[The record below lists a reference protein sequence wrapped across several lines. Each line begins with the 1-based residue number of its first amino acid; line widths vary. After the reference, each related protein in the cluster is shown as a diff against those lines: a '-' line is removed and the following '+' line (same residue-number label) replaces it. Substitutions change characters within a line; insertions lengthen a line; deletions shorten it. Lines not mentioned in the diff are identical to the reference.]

1 MNKYYVYQHIR
12 IDTGECFYIG
22 KGNGSR
28 MFSSKGRN
36 EYWKRIVAKAQ
47 GFKAILIANN
57 LSEPEAFNFEIAMIE
72 GAKKIGLAVANI
84 AKGGK
89 GSSGFRHTEKFK
101 NEVRLRIL
109 LNNPMNDPET
119 RALQLKNLKIAMQNP
134 RIRAKISL
142 AHIGKKLS
150 NSHIENLRTSH
161 LGVCSRGEGSASKK
175 VKFENV
181 IFDCIK
187 DLADFV
193 GINHKTMYTRLSRN
207 PQKWGYEVI
216 GK

>member
-1 MNKYYVYQHIR
+1 MNVFYVYQHVR

-22 KGNGSR
+22 KGKGSR

-36 EYWKRIVAKAQ
+36 NYWKSVVAKAQ
-47 GFKAILIANN
+47 GFRAIILANN
-57 LSEPEAFNFEIAMIE
+57 LTEPEAFTFEIAMIE
-72 GAKKIGLAVANI
+72 GAKKVNQACTNI

-101 NEVRLRIL
+101 NEARLRTT
-109 LNNPMNDPET
+109 LNNPMNNPKT

-134 RIRAKISL
+134 TVRAKISL
-142 AHIGKKLS
+142 AHTGKKLS
-150 NSHIENLRTSH
+150 KSHIENLRTSH

-175 VKFENV
+175 VKFENI

-193 GINHKTMYTRLSRN
+193 GTNHKTMYTRLSRN

-216 GK
+216 K